1 VDISLFFFLV
11 LHDITFFLF
20 VQYDKIMCIVKS
32 LVAAVWDIKVVVAM
46 ND

>member
-1 VDISLFFFLV
+1 VDISFFLV
-11 LHDITFFLF
+11 LGDITFFLF

-46 ND
+46 DE